1 MKTSVFFDVLLQH
14 EQKKLNWHW
23 LFSCFLRWNYVQ
35 FSRLLVN
42 IVLQSELVFL
52 WDQFFGSGK
61 RHKFAKSEK
70 TAFINPSFFMFKIR
84 ISLDT
89 LCCEIFVR
97 FHRKKLK
104 KITNK
109 AIKTANREDV
119 YLGIYNSRIKSK
131 LLTEMIVKHYLIIT
145 YCIW

>member
-1 MKTSVFFDVLLQH
+1 
-14 EQKKLNWHW
+14 
-23 LFSCFLRWNYVQ
+23 
-35 FSRLLVN
+35 
-42 IVLQSELVFL
+42 
-52 WDQFFGSGK
+52 
-61 RHKFAKSEK
+61 
-70 TAFINPSFFMFKIR
+70 MFKIR
-84 ISLDT
+84 IPLDT

-104 KITNK
+104 KIANK

-131 LLTEMIVKHYLIIT
+131 LLTEMIVKHCLIIT